1 MKSVKVHPKNP
12 NYLGKKFKT
21 PEKKVNKYNVF
32 LENPLKELEDEKNK
46 LESLLE
52 LQQSIKK
59 IKSPIRI
66 ESKKFDNY
74 IKKLDD
80 KHTKKI
86 AIALPII
93 IYRLSTLIIKQKD
106 TFGTIFKVFHNTVSD
121 TKDWDKMS
129 YTSKVV
135 QILYDYMKLLYE
147 KGTIFGFAEII
158 ILAGIVLDDI
168 PMIIMNND
176 YIDLKD
182 LAIFQ
187 LTKKLAKNV
196 KDLTIVYEAPLKE
209 MEKKKE
215 AKQEKEFKAE
225 LNTNIQ
231 NLQYSIVQ
239 IQAIGNTELAN
250 KMMDKEFKSSKP
262 ISPSNKGAQ
271 LYRKMAEGEKLPSPV
286 KKSPTEKEKEY
297 KKELKKEL
305 EKTFIKSTKK

>member
-1 MKSVKVHPKNP
+1 MKVNSGKIHPKNP

-32 LENPLKELEDEKNK
+32 LENPLKELEDEKKK

-52 LQQSIKK
+52 LQKSIQK
-59 IKSPIRI
+59 IKSPIRV
-66 ESKKFDNY
+66 ESKKFDNF
-74 IKKLDD
+74 IKKMDD

-93 IYRLSTLIIKQKD
+93 IYRLSTLIIKEKD
-106 TFGTIFKVFHNTVSD
+106 TFGRIFKVFHNTVSS

-129 YTSKVV
+129 FTSKVV
-135 QILYDYMKLLYE
+135 QIIYDYMKLMTE
-147 KGTIFGFAEII
+147 KWTIFGFAELI

-187 LTKKLAKNV
+187 LTKKLAKNA
-196 KDLTIVYEAPLKE
+196 KDITVVYDAPLKE

-215 AKQEKEFKAE
+215 ANAE
-225 LNTNIQ
+225 T
-231 NLQYSIVQ
+231 
-239 IQAIGNTELAN
+239 
-250 KMMDKEFKSSKP
+250 
-262 ISPSNKGAQ
+262 
-271 LYRKMAEGEKLPSPV
+271 
-286 KKSPTEKEKEY
+286 
-297 KKELKKEL
+297 ELKKEL
-305 EKTFIKSTKK
+305 KSELVKVKHALVGYVPNVAVQDFISKKGNQNETLPKHPPRYYDIDHEQNTLADIHFRPRTPSVKKSSESKKSSSSKKSKN